1 LQILL
6 PDKIEQ
12 QLIATLKEARD
23 REVGGILMGE
33 HIADA
38 VYRIRDLTIQ
48 CHGGTLASF
57 VRLVREILYPLK
69 RFFHETGCNFTQFN
83 YLGEWHSHPSFP
95 LEPSGLDCETMWEI
109 VEDPTVGANFAV
121 LLIVRLGAG
130 DQLEE
135 SVTVYLPG
143 RQMFRGKLV
152 QEEATP

>member
-6 PDKIEQ
+6 PDKVEQ
-12 QLIATLKEARD
+12 RLIAALKEARN

-48 CHGGTLASF
+48 RHGGTLASF

-69 RFFHETGCNFTQFN
+69 RFFHETGFNFTRFN

-95 LEPSGLDCETMWEI
+95 LEPSSLDCETMWKI
-109 VEDPTVGANFAV
+109 VEDPRVGANFAV
-121 LLIVRLGAG
+121 LMIVQLGAG
-130 DQLEE
+130 DQLEGT
-135 SVTVYLPG
+135 VTVYLPG
-143 RQMFRGKLV
+143 RQMFKGKLV
-152 QEEATP
+152 REEATT